1 MCLFVRDFPK
11 TRWCWVG
18 RPFGRLAGGL
28 ESGQR
33 SNLDPPEL
41 VAKMFY
47 QAQATTYL
55 SMIGMGRSVSVD
67 LGQGVRINGGRRNGP
82 GLCVR
87 TGRSASGTTRAAT
100 HKLSI
105 KPSWPHSRVT
115 WPSGW
120 NDAQHDGYRLNQ
132 LVFFWWNPNSPF
144 TPSDTREPCW

>member
-1 MCLFVRDFPK
+1 ML
-11 TRWCWVG
+11 
-18 RPFGRLAGGL
+18 GGQVFWAS
-28 ESGQR
+28 SGGGIGIWPQD
-33 SNLDPPEL
+33 LDPTEL
-41 VAKMFY
+41 VAKMFC

-105 KPSWPHSRVT
+105 
-115 WPSGW
+115 
-120 NDAQHDGYRLNQ
+120 
-132 LVFFWWNPNSPF
+132 
-144 TPSDTREPCW
+144 TPS